1 MSSSCACGMQFSML
15 RRKHHC
21 RYCGMIFCSSCASF
35 EIEAPDF
42 VPRAGSGRRA
52 CAPCFRSLQKTVE
65 VQHLIR
71 VFALLPIE
79 ELGRL
84 AVCRDWVHAVR
95 VVRRAW
101 RALPGRMS
109 YTPFTS
115 LDRAMLRT
123 NLASLGGHSRLM
135 VQACLALPR
144 ASLRFE
150 GRTHSCREL
159 GCECSPFLGF
169 EDVFRILCGPMRMH
183 LLRHN
188 PDLCASLVGS
198 LDRGALVRLIP
209 FLLSSHTASQRRFVL
224 DVVAPICARERTTAY
239 ALYFTSRQ
247 DVKDALWRH
256 LHALLRRDL
265 QQTLSLMQ
273 AIEARLAG
281 IGTRLA
287 AARCPFNPDVVVRDV
302 LRVRQLSSSS
312 RPYLVDLDTSEGV
325 LRVLIKT
332 EPLRQDQLAMV
343 CGWSLQR
350 LGVHIPLYHVFPTET
365 GGWVEI
371 LPGQTVYRLQTS
383 ILNHIL
389 GDAHRTVHDIRTE
402 YVDYLVGFAMF
413 GYVLGL
419 GDRHLENIM
428 IDGTR
433 LYHIDFS
440 FLLGRD
446 PKLSSAHMRL
456 LPGMIEALGPYYD
469 MFLDRLKA
477 AYASVRT
484 HADFY
489 YCLFTYLGCAERA
502 RAHVRERL
510 RPASLDEEAALV
522 IEHVVKHSSGD
533 WKDRLGDLTHSMFKL
548 EY

>member
-1 MSSSCACGMQFSML
+1 ML

-21 RYCGMIFCSSCASF
+21 RYCGLIFCSSCASF

-42 VPRAGSGRRA
+42 VPRAGLGRRA
-52 CAPCFRSLQKTVE
+52 CASCFRTQRTTVR
-65 VQHLIR
+65 VQPLVR

-79 ELGRL
+79 DLWRL

-101 RALPGRMS
+101 RALPSRMS

-115 LDRAMLRT
+115 LDRALLRT
-123 NLASLGGHSRLM
+123 NVRSLGGHSRLM

-144 ASLRFE
+144 ADLTFH
-150 GRTHSCREL
+150 GRTHTCREL
-159 GCECSPFLGF
+159 GCDCSPFLRF
-169 EDVFRILCGPMRMH
+169 EDVFRLLCGPMRMH

-188 PDLCASLVGS
+188 PDLCASLVRG
-198 LDRGALVRLIP
+198 LEPGALARLVP

-224 DVVAPICARERTTAY
+224 EVVAPICAGKLTTAY
-239 ALYFTSRQ
+239 ALYFSGNQ

-265 QQTLSLMQ
+265 QQTLSMMQ

-281 IGTRLA
+281 IVTRLA
-287 AARCPFNPDVVVRDV
+287 DARCPFDPDVIMLDIVSA
-302 LRVRQLSSSS
+302 RQLPSSS
-312 RPYLVDLDTSEGV
+312 RPYLVELETSEG
-325 LRVLIKT
+325 RMQVLIKT
-332 EPLRQDQLAMV
+332 ESMRNDQLAMV
-343 CGWSLQR
+343 CGWSLQC
-350 LGVHIPLYHVFPTET
+350 LGLQIPLYRVFPTET

-371 LPGQTVYRLQTS
+371 LPGQTVYRLETS

-389 GDAHRTVHDIRTE
+389 RDAHRTVHDIRME

-428 IDGTR
+428 VDGTK
-433 LYHIDFS
+433 LFHIDFS

-456 LPGMIEALGPYYD
+456 LPGMIEALGSYYD
-469 MFLDRLKA
+469 VFLDRLKK

-484 HADFY
+484 QADFY
-489 YCLFTYLGCAERA
+489 YCLFTHLGCADRA
-502 RAHVRERL
+502 QTHVRERL

-522 IEHVVKHSSGD
+522 IEHVVKHNSGD
-533 WKDRLGDLTHSMFKL
+533 WRDRLGDLTHSMFKM